1 MVLDGPQGQSLGI
14 ISSFWG
20 RSLKGLSIQ
29 TGGISRASGTGIL
42 SVRFWVAQ
50 RGSLGLRFG
59 GDGAQG
65 WGEAA
70 PRGVGAHESA

>member
-1 MVLDGPQGQSLGI
+1 MGEIPD
-14 ISSFWG
+14 WG
-20 RSLKGLSIQ
+20 NLKGIGHRHSL
-29 TGGISRASGTGIL
+29 
-42 SVRFWVAQ
+42 RFWVAQ